1 MVLLLKRSRN
11 YSKVIDGVVQ
21 AIAPTTAEQ
30 KLAKKN
36 ELKARGTLL
45 MALPDKHQ
53 LKFNTHKDAKSLMEA
68 IEKRGDSSQVEDG
81 HAHHETMRFFQR
93 TGRNLGANGT
103 TSIGFDM
110 SKVEC
115 YHFHRRGYFIR
126 KCMSP
131 RDTRNKDTQRRIVPL
146 ETYTSN
152 ALVSQCSDSEVAPC
166 SKSCTKADA
175 TLQSH
180 YDKLTID
187 FRKSPF
193 DVLSY
198 KTSLE
203 SVKARL
209 VVYQQNENVFKEDI
223 KLLKLDVM
231 LRDNALV
238 KLRKKFKKAKKRDES
253 KLTLENFQT
262 SSKNLSKLLESQ
274 ITNKTCL
281 GYDTYVFNSIVFD
294 SNELIS
300 SDSNESVPTSP
311 MHDRYKSC
319 DGYHAVFPPYT
330 RTFMPFKHD
339 LVFHDALTVS
349 KTVLNVFNVEPSTI
363 KPPKELSQSNRP
375 SAPITED

>member
-1 MVLLLKRSRN
+1 MV
-11 YSKVIDGVVQ
+11 V
-21 AIAPTTAEQ
+21 APTTSEQ

-36 ELKARGTLL
+36 ELKVRGTLL

-68 IEKRGDSSQVEDG
+68 IEKRFGGNKETKKCKRLFSSSSVRASVAQALKAWIKFIIGSNTSLSNWKFLSNSHQLDNDDLKQIYADDLGEIDLKWQM
-81 HAHHETMRFFQR
+81 AMLTMRARRFFQR
-93 TGRNLGANGT
+93 IGRNLGANGT
-103 TSIGFDM
+103 TSKGFDM
-110 SKVEC
+110 S
-115 YHFHRRGYFIR
+115 
-126 KCMSP
+126 
-131 RDTRNKDTQRRIVPL
+131 RNKDTQRRTVPV

-152 ALVSQCSDSEVAPC
+152 ALVSQCDGVGSDSNVAPC

-187 FRKSPF
+187 FKKSPF

-198 KTSLE
+198 KTGLE

-238 KLRKKFKKAKKRDES
+238 KLRKKFKKAEKRD
-253 KLTLENFQT
+253 
-262 SSKNLSKLLESQ
+262 
-274 ITNKTCL
+274 
-281 GYDTYVFNSIVFD
+281 DD
-294 SNELIS
+294 ELIS

-311 MHDRYKSC
+311 MHDRYKS
-319 DGYHAVFPPYT
+319 GEGE
-330 RTFMPFKHD
+330 
-339 LVFHDALTVS
+339 TVP
-349 KTVLNVFNVEPSTI
+349 NVFNVEPSTT
-363 KPPKELSQSNRP
+363 KPLKELSQSNRP
-375 SAPITED
+375 SAPIIKDWVSDSEDESEDVVYDLCEESFFVVLDSFEERE